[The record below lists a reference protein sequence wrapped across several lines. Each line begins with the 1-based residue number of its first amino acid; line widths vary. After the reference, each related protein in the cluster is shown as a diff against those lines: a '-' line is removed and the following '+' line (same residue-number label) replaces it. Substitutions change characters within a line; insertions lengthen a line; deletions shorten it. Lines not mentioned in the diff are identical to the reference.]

1 MEKVVFKIQVIV
13 EPVEKGFH
21 GYCPALKGLHTDGNT
36 VEEAFDNAYDAAQA
50 YIRSLIK
57 HGDPIP
63 VGILINDS
71 HKKANQQHRK
81 GNHQVRE
88 LLVAS
93 A

>member
-1 MEKVVFKIQVIV
+1 MEKVVFKIQVVV

-21 GYCPALKGLHTDGNT
+21 GYCPALKGLHTDGKT
-36 VEEAFDNAYDAAQA
+36 VEEAFANAYDAAQA

-63 VGILINDS
+63 VGVLLKDS
-71 HKKANQQHRK
+71 GKKANQRYRK

-88 LLVAS
+88 LLIAS